1 MREPQTSSNPDA
13 LSRKRLKVL
22 SRELEI
28 IAKSPPGWKTVK
40 EAITELLPEI
50 QGCRKRGHAWK
61 TIAKLFQ
68 EEIPSLTTAAFRK
81 TVLALDPSLKA
92 SAKKKSVP
100 VVAVAELPLD
110 REPLAVVTKELAQV
124 SRSGV
129 GFAALARPKKQVRR
143 KTPHRKSRR
152 TTH

>member
-1 MREPQTSSNPDA
+1 MRESRPNASPDS
-13 LSRKRLKVL
+13 LSKKRLKAL

-28 IAKSPPGWKTVK
+28 IDNSPPGWKTVT
-40 EAITELLPEI
+40 ETITELLPEI
-50 QGCRKRGHAWK
+50 QGCRKRGHTWK
-61 TIAKLFQ
+61 VIAKLFQ

-129 GFAALARPKKQVRR
+129 GFAALARSRTQVRR
-143 KTPHRKSRR
+143 KTPRRKSKR